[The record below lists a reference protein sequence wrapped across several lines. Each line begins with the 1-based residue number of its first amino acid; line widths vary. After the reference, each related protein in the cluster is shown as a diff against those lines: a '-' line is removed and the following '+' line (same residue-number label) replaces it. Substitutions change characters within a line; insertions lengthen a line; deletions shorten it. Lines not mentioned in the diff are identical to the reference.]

1 MSHVNP
7 ETHIMWELFRVALAS
22 KKICSIVLY
31 ILKIHHGQ
39 THRLVKSVN
48 RRTINLWVDF
58 LLSAVFFSVC
68 NCGKKTFMVQV
79 YTTTDGKCWSGG
91 QARVGQ
97 ARELE
102 LMEIHF
108 MTGKVPESSFGET
121 AWVWRHFSFSE
132 LIGCIILKFASLA
145 GCE

>member
-7 ETHIMWELFRVALAS
+7 ETHIMWGTVSCCTRLEENMFYSFV
-22 KKICSIVLY
+22 
-31 ILKIHHGQ
+31 ILKIYHGQ
-39 THRLVKSVN
+39 THRLGKSVT
-48 RRTINLWVDF
+48 RRTVNVWVDF
-58 LLSAVFFSVC
+58 LFSAVFFSVC
-68 NCGKKTFMVQV
+68 ICGEKTFMVQV

-102 LMEIHF
+102 LMEIRF